1 MSEISEKIYTLRMQ
15 AHMTQADF
23 AERMDVSRQTVSKWE
38 LGVALPEMDKL
49 GLTPCFDGIVL
60 SSDAGVKKPDPAIF
74 EHILSKYGLRPEHC
88 VMIGNDRDADMCG
101 AANLGIAGRY
111 IHTDLSPERWGS
123 LPPGCREIT
132 GLLDLIA
139 PLGE

>member
-49 GLTPCFDGIVL
+49 VAISNLFHVSTDYLLKDREPAEPEMNLDRLVL
-60 SSDAGVKKPDPAIF
+60 RFLGYAKDID
-74 EHILSKYGLRPEHC
+74 
-88 VMIGNDRDADMCG
+88 MIS
-101 AANLGIAGRY
+101 
-111 IHTDLSPERWGS
+111 TDLIGIMRDGVIDETEIFRMQEIIAQLNNVANMIEELRRYLMERKGI
-123 LPPGCREIT
+123 E
-132 GLLDLIA
+132 
-139 PLGE
+139 